1 MGQGTHLE
9 LVGWLAQTALS
20 LKSWLTA
27 IWTAGVFSAKHVH
40 RPAGA
45 GSAGSQRQWGG
56 SLQRGG
62 LVAINSCHAQQQGVV
77 TNLGGYEKHFPHAIL
92 LERVI
97 VKSLPARVV
106 IEVCVPH

>member
-9 LVGWLAQTALS
+9 LMGRLAQTALS
-20 LKSWLTA
+20 LKSWL

-62 LVAINSCHAQQQGVV
+62 LVAINSCHTQQQGVV
-77 TNLGGYEKHFPHAIL
+77 TNLGGYKTQFPHAIL
-92 LERVI
+92 LERLI

-106 IEVCVPH
+106 IEVCIPH